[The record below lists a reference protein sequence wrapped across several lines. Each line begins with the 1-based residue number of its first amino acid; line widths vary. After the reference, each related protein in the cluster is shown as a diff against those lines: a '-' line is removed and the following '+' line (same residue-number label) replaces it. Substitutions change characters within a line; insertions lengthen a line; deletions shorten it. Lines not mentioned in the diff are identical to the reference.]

1 MLGLISKKKAA
12 MEQGY
17 QSYEVLKNYVSEKM
31 KEEILDTDEC
41 TPCFTPKEM
50 LDLLYSS
57 SQYEDFVINSLVLKK
72 ICTKLAII
80 QITILI
86 AITLLCVGI
95 FTFLKLTIVGIILA
109 IILDI
114 AFLFKFKSGKSYQE
128 YYNETMTKILNMA
141 VSEYTIKPTTAK
153 TSITK
158 DFLDK
163 YLDINY
169 SKYFTKFNYNFE
181 SKYEVGDDFELELKK
196 LIKTKD
202 NEGNEST
209 KEETIFDGFSIVSKN
224 KQPHKILNG
233 SIIKIREDENVLSA
247 LLEDSVNSIVHN
259 QRDFSFN
266 SEKLNKHL
274 DCTLTRTGFTSDVDQ
289 KMFEV
294 TKIITPSFEEK
305 LLFLDERYNA
315 FNMNISDNEF
325 SFNVSMKKDAY
336 QKLQNGE
343 LFTLNTTYKRKK
355 CNTNIFTETN
365 FEYEK
370 LYPMLERLFLLKYFR
385 VIYNYQMDSSRFN
398 NYDNK
403 KIEQY
408 ESEIKS
414 IMDMPWKEFSQP
426 NENYVKNLKEKINE
440 KYNSLK

>member
-158 DFLDK
+158 DFLDN

-181 SKYEVGDDFELELKK
+181 SKYEVGDDFELELKN

-224 KQPHKILNG
+224 KQPYKILNG

-259 QRDFSFN
+259 NRDFSFN

-336 QKLQNGE
+336 QKFQNGE

-426 NENYVKNLKEKINE
+426 NEIYVKNLKEKINE
-440 KYNSLK
+440 KYNNLK

>member
-95 FTFLKLTIVGIILA
+95 FTFFKLTIVGIILA

-141 VSEYTIKPTTAK
+141 VSEYTIKQTTAK

-274 DCTLTRTGFTSDVDQ
+274 DCTLTRTGFTSDVDK

-426 NENYVKNLKEKINE
+426 NENYVKNLKEKINK

>member
-1 MLGLISKKKAA
+1 
-12 MEQGY
+12 
-17 QSYEVLKNYVSEKM
+17 
-31 KEEILDTDEC
+31 
-41 TPCFTPKEM
+41 
-50 LDLLYSS
+50 
-57 SQYEDFVINSLVLKK
+57 
-72 ICTKLAII
+72 
-80 QITILI
+80 
-86 AITLLCVGI
+86 
-95 FTFLKLTIVGIILA
+95 
-109 IILDI
+109 
-114 AFLFKFKSGKSYQE
+114 
-128 YYNETMTKILNMA
+128 MA

-153 TSITK
+153 KSITK

-209 KEETIFDGFSIVSKN
+209 KEETIFDGFSIVSEN
-224 KQPHKILNG
+224 KQPYKILNG

-259 QRDFSFN
+259 NRDFSFN

>member
-41 TPCFTPKEM
+41 TPYFTPKEM

-95 FTFLKLTIVGIILA
+95 FTFLKLTIVGITLA

-181 SKYEVGDDFELELKK
+181 SKYEVGNDFELELKK

-202 NEGNEST
+202 NEGNDST

-224 KQPHKILNG
+224 KQPYKILNG

-259 QRDFSFN
+259 NRDFSFN

>member
-141 VSEYTIKPTTAK
+141 VSGYTIKPTTAK

-224 KQPHKILNG
+224 KQPYKILNG
-233 SIIKIREDENVLSA
+233 SIIKIREDENVISA

-259 QRDFSFN
+259 NRDFSFN

-305 LLFLDERYNA
+305 LLFLDERYNS